1 MLLASAFLEDQI
13 SLKDYQFFSKSNPFL
28 ITRALR
34 ECRPPSIPIHI
45 TSDAVDDIEGIALGT
60 ISQRD
65 LSPDLGLNL
74 RLWS

>member
-1 MLLASAFLEDQI
+1 MSEIKFYLSIYLSIYITTGSWKGRGNQYI
-13 SLKDYQFFSKSNPFL
+13 QFVRVQGP
-28 ITRALR
+28 
-34 ECRPPSIPIHI
+34 
-45 TSDAVDDIEGIALGT
+45 

>member
-1 MLLASAFLEDQI
+1 MYVCYQDYAYTTGQIFMNKHEKMGLGPTWI
-13 SLKDYQFFSKSNPFL
+13 SLNF
-28 ITRALR
+28 
-34 ECRPPSIPIHI
+34 E
-45 TSDAVDDIEGIALGT
+45 SDQGP